1 MKTPL
6 LYRLLLSLLFTGLS
20 TPAIQ
25 AQVLV
30 PQDLTV
36 TAEITGEGKSSMS
49 SFQKNY
55 GDEGYFVKLTVRNTS
70 GTLREFWIMSCG
82 WDENWVTNRQG
93 IGLWGS
99 DCNKNTPDLI
109 QLNPYQKLVF
119 YGFISKDAALIRT
132 QAEQLAA
139 YAAGSYK
146 RLVSTVRFGF
156 KEVSRFPSATKDFQD
171 HVSKT
176 WWSNSVDLMFD
187 NNSYIVE

>member
-1 MKTPL
+1 M
-6 LYRLLLSLLFTGLS
+6 F
-20 TPAIQ
+20 
-25 AQVLV
+25 
-30 PQDLTV
+30 
-36 TAEITGEGKSSMS
+36 

-93 IGLWGS
+93 IYLWGS
-99 DCNKNTPDLI
+99 ECDKNIPTQI

-156 KEVSRFPSATKDFQD
+156 KEVPYFPSSMHGIQDKD
-171 HVSKT
+171 SKKT

-187 NNSYIVE
+187 NNSYKVE